1 MMLVVGALALAA
13 ALIFP
18 PQIFWLTTFIATIFA
33 SSWGPVGLM
42 AIWSKRIT
50 EKAAFWG
57 MLTGLVFN
65 VVPKLF
71 QFIGMLHL
79 PSYLNPVIIGGV
91 ASMVVTI
98 LVFTERRPAT
108 RKSAT
113 WRNCTYVRLTK
124 SVQSEPGSL

>member
-1 MMLVVGALALAA
+1 
-13 ALIFP
+13 
-18 PQIFWLTTFIATIFA
+18 
-33 SSWGPVGLM
+33 M

-71 QFIGMLHL
+71 EFIGMLEL

-91 ASMVVTI
+91 ASLIVTI
-98 LVFTERRPAT
+98 VISRRTTPGEEEVSYLARLHERPVDEIGPMRTRTTLIAPAVLLVVNGLLLPVLLVGR
-108 RKSAT
+108 SH
-113 WRNCTYVRLTK
+113 L
-124 SVQSEPGSL
+124 